1 MANYY
6 GQART
11 NYFQVKDLKAW
22 RKELGDYP
30 VELIETKDDAGTI
43 RVGFMDANQDGGGL
57 DWSWWDFETDDDV
70 EIDWTDILAR
80 HLADNEVAILMEV
93 GSEKYRYLTG
103 WAMAVNNKK
112 ETREI
117 SLSKDIMAV
126 AQELGD
132 NVTGATY

>member
-11 NYFQVKDLKAW
+11 NYFQVKDLNAW
-22 RKELGDYP
+22 RQELTGYP
-30 VELIETKDDAGTI
+30 VELIEQKLDDGTI
-43 RVGFMDANQDGGGL
+43 KVGFMVANEDGGGL
-57 DWSWWDFETDDDV
+57 VWQLYDEEGNEI

-80 HLADNEVAILMEV
+80 HLADNEVAIIMET
-93 GSEKYRYLTG
+93 GAEKYRYMSG
-103 WAMAVNNKK
+103 WALAVNNKK

-117 SLSKDIMAV
+117 SLAKDIYTL
-126 AQELGD
+126 AQELGE

>member
-22 RKELGDYP
+22 RDELSNYP
-30 VELIETKDDAGTI
+30 VELIETKDDDGTI
-43 RVGFMDANQDGGGL
+43 KVGFMDANQDGGGL
-57 DWSWWDFETDDDV
+57 DWQVYDD
-70 EIDWTDILAR
+70 EGEEAELDWTDILAR
-80 HLADNEVAILMEV
+80 HLADKEVAILMEV

>member
-11 NYFQVKDLKAW
+11 NYFQVKDLNAW
-22 RKELGDYP
+22 RQELTGYP
-30 VELIETKDDAGTI
+30 VELIEQKLDDGTI
-43 RVGFMDANQDGGGL
+43 KVGFMDANEDGGGL
-57 DWSWWDFETDDDV
+57 DWQLYDEEGNEI

-80 HLADNEVAILMEV
+80 HLADNEVAIIMET
-93 GSEKYRYLTG
+93 GAEKYRYMSG
-103 WAMAVNNKK
+103 WALAVNNKK

-117 SLSKDIMAV
+117 SLAKDIYTL
-126 AQELGD
+126 AQELGE

>member
-22 RKELGDYP
+22 REELSNYP
-30 VELIETKDDAGTI
+30 VELIEQKDDDGTI
-43 RVGFMDANQDGGGL
+43 KVGFMDANDDGAGL
-57 DWSWWDFETDDDV
+57 DWQLYDEEGNET
-70 EIDWTDILAR
+70 EIDWTDLLAR
-80 HLADNEVAILMEV
+80 HLADNEVAIIMET
-93 GSEKYRYLTG
+93 GAEKYRYLSG

-117 SLSKDIMAV
+117 SLAKDIYTL
-126 AQELGD
+126 AQELGE

>member
-22 RKELGDYP
+22 RDELSNYP
-30 VELIETKDDAGTI
+30 VELIEQKLDDGTI
-43 RVGFMDANQDGGGL
+43 KVGFMDANPDGGGL
-57 DWSWWDFETDDDV
+57 DWQLYDEEGNET
-70 EIDWTDILAR
+70 EIDWTDVLAR
-80 HLADNEVAILMEV
+80 HLSDNEVAIIMET
-93 GSEKYRYLTG
+93 GAEKYRYMSG
-103 WAMAVNNKK
+103 WALAVNNKK

-117 SLSKDIMAV
+117 SLAKDIYTL

>member
-22 RKELGDYP
+22 REELSNYP
-30 VELIETKDDAGTI
+30 VELIETKDDDGTI
-43 RVGFMDANQDGGGL
+43 KVGFMDANDDGAGL
-57 DWSWWDFETDDDV
+57 DWQLYDEEGNET
-70 EIDWTDILAR
+70 EIDWTDLLAR
-80 HLADNEVAILMEV
+80 HLADNEVAIIMET
-93 GSEKYRYLTG
+93 GAEKYRYLSG

-117 SLSKDIMAV
+117 SLAKDIYTL
-126 AQELGD
+126 AQELGE

>member
-11 NYFQVKDLKAW
+11 NYFQVKDLNAW
-22 RKELGDYP
+22 RQELTGYP
-30 VELIETKDDAGTI
+30 VELIEQKLDDGTI
-43 RVGFMDANQDGGGL
+43 KVGFMDANDDGAGL
-57 DWSWWDFETDDDV
+57 DWQLYDEEGNET
-70 EIDWTDILAR
+70 EIDWTDLLAR
-80 HLADNEVAILMEV
+80 HLADNEVAIIMEV
-93 GSEKYRYLTG
+93 GSEKYRYLSG

-117 SLSKDIMAV
+117 SLAKDIYTL
-126 AQELGD
+126 AQELGE

>member
-22 RKELGDYP
+22 REEMSDYP
-30 VELIETKDDAGTI
+30 VELIETKDDDGTM

-70 EIDWTDILAR
+70 EIDWAGILAR

-103 WAMAVNNKK
+103 YALAVNSKG

-117 SLSKDIMAV
+117 NLSKDIYTL

-132 NVTGATY
+132 KVNL